1 MGVLSGYKIV
11 EFAGIGPA
19 PMCAMLLSD
28 MGAEVLRLDRVEDAD
43 LGINT
48 ETKYN
53 LLNRG
58 RRSVAVDLKRRE
70 GTELALKLIEKADA
84 LLEGFRPGV
93 MERLGLGPDVCHARN
108 PKLVYGRMTGWGQDG
123 PLALAAG
130 HDINYIALTGALH
143 SIGRRGEAPVP
154 PLNLVGDF
162 GGGGVYLALGVVA
175 GMLEAQK
182 SGKGQVIDVAMIDG
196 ASSLMAGIYGLRG
209 AGVWNDN
216 RGENILDTGAHYYN
230 VYETSDGKYVSI
242 GSIEGKFYAELLRL
256 TGLEGEKLPRQNDRS
271 QWPAF
276 QERLKALFKTKT
288 RDEWCAI
295 MEGSEICF
303 APVLTMIEAPQ
314 HPHNRHRG
322 TFVEVDGVV
331 QPAPAP
337 RFNRTPSKIQRP
349 PARPGEH
356 TEEGLRAWGINDAEL
371 ERLRSSGGS
380 VCAPP
385 SPRRRPAAS
394 SRARAARRIYRPARS
409 SAGRPYPTRSP
420 MRSIVMSGDG

>member
-28 MGAEVLRLDRVEDAD
+28 MGAEVLRLDRAEDAN
-43 LGINT
+43 LGIST
-48 ETKYN
+48 ESKYN
-53 LLNRG
+53 LLGRG
-58 RRSVAVDLKRRE
+58 RRSVAIDLKRRE
-70 GTELALKLIEKADA
+70 GTELALKLIERADA
-84 LLEGFRPGV
+84 LIEGFRPGV
-93 MERLGLGPDVCHARN
+93 MERLGLAPDVCQARN

-162 GGGGVYLALGVVA
+162 GGGGVYLALGMVA
-175 GMLEAQK
+175 GLLEAQK

-196 ASSLMAGIYGLRG
+196 ASSLMAAIYGLRG

-256 TGLEGEKLPRQNDRS
+256 TGLEGEKPPRQNDRT

-276 QERLKALFKTKT
+276 QERLKAVFKTKT
-288 RDEWCAI
+288 RDQWCAI
-295 MEGSEICF
+295 MEGSEVCF

-337 RFNRTPSKIQRP
+337 RFSRTPSKIQRP

-356 TEEGLRAWGINDAEL
+356 TEEGLREWGFSASEL
-371 ERLRSSGGS
+371 EQLRSSGAIGVRS
-380 VCAPP
+380 AEPK
-385 SPRRRPAAS
+385 AA
-394 SRARAARRIYRPARS
+394 
-409 SAGRPYPTRSP
+409 AGR
-420 MRSIVMSGDG
+420 

>member
-28 MGAEVLRLDRVEDAD
+28 MGAEVLRLDRAEDAN
-43 LGINT
+43 LGIST
-48 ETKYN
+48 ESKYN
-53 LLNRG
+53 LLGRG
-58 RRSVAVDLKRRE
+58 RRSVAIDLKRRE
-70 GTELALKLIEKADA
+70 GTELALKLIERADA
-84 LLEGFRPGV
+84 LIEGFRPGV
-93 MERLGLGPDVCHARN
+93 MERLGLAPDVCQARN

-175 GMLEAQK
+175 GLLEAQK

-256 TGLEGEKLPRQNDRS
+256 TGLEGEKLPRQNDRT

-276 QERLKALFKTKT
+276 QERLKTVFKTKT
-288 RDEWCAI
+288 RDQWCAI
-295 MEGSEICF
+295 MEGSEVCF

-337 RFNRTPSKIQRP
+337 RFSRTPSKIQRP

-356 TEEGLRAWGINDAEL
+356 TEEGLRAWGFSASEL
-371 ERLRSSGGS
+371 EQLRSSGAIGVRS
-380 VCAPP
+380 AEPK
-385 SPRRRPAAS
+385 AA
-394 SRARAARRIYRPARS
+394 
-409 SAGRPYPTRSP
+409 AGR
-420 MRSIVMSGDG
+420 